1 VSEAASTLRGDL
13 GVLLRLLRGMPRGA
27 THAHSLDAFY
37 DAQSGEYDRFR
48 ERLLRGRAELVASLP
63 LPPHA
68 RIVELGGGTGRNVEF
83 LGVRLADVAS
93 YTVVDLCEPLL
104 ARARE
109 RAQAMPQ
116 LHAVRGDATSWRPD
130 TKVDAVILSY
140 ALTMIPDWR
149 AAIANATAMLKPGGV
164 LGVVDFYISPR
175 RADVGTAQH
184 GAFTRAF
191 WPRWFAHDGVHP
203 SAQHLPAL
211 RAALPAHEFV
221 EARAPVPYLP
231 LVRVP
236 YYRFVG
242 VKA

>member
-1 VSEAASTLRGDL
+1 MSAAASTLRGDL

-27 THAHSLDAFY
+27 THAQSLDAFY
-37 DAQSGEYDRFR
+37 AAQSGDYDRFR
-48 ERLLRGRAELVASLP
+48 ERLLRGRAELVAALP
-63 LPPHA
+63 LPPRA

-83 LGVRLADVAS
+83 LGARLADVAS

-109 RAQAMPQ
+109 RAKAIPQ
-116 LHAVRGDATSWRPD
+116 LHAVHGDATRWQPD
-130 TKVDAVILSY
+130 ALVDAVILSY

-149 AAIANATAMLKPGGV
+149 AALANACAMLKPGGV
-164 LGVVDFYISPR
+164 LGVVDFYVSPR
-175 RADVGTAQH
+175 RADVGMTQH

-203 SAQHLPAL
+203 NADHLPAL
-211 RAALPAHEFV
+211 RALLPQNACV

-231 LVRVP
+231 LARVP
-236 YYRFVG
+236 YYRFLG
-242 VKA
+242 RKA